1 MWSFIIKNLKAVK
14 KLYRIGNLKTL
25 IYNTVSK
32 TVCNSAKILEAYE
45 KKNRAFIAIIVQFF

>member
-45 KKNRAFIAIIVQFF
+45 KKIEPL